1 MRNPEA
7 AFLALLFS
15 GLLALLAGLMLTRV
29 YWRPDIPPYGRGT
42 RFLGVALHPE
52 EYTKDAPLS
61 IIRWLNFTGA
71 CLLAG
76 GIGVLACELLRTIL
90 QS

>member
-1 MRNPEA
+1 MRNAEA

-15 GLLALLAGLMLTRV
+15 GILALLAGLMLARV

-42 RFLGVALHPE
+42 RFVEVVLRPE
-52 EYTKDAPLS
+52 RYTTNAPLS
-61 IIRWLNFTGA
+61 TIRWLNVTGA

-76 GIGVLACELLRTIL
+76 GIGVLACELLRAIL
-90 QS
+90 PP